1 MGERFMVIVVYPLE
15 GFTVLAAP
23 FVAIKQ
29 RVSGRQS
36 HRTSLLGTSPVKVA
50 NAKRQWYTL
59 GFLSQ

>member
-23 FVAIKQ
+23 FVAIKH

-36 HRTSLLGTSPVKVA
+36 PRTSLIETSPLKAA
-50 NAKRQWYTL
+50 NAKRQRCSA
-59 GFLSQ
+59 GSLSQ

>member
-23 FVAIKQ
+23 FVAIKH

-36 HRTSLLGTSPVKVA
+36 HRNSLLGTSPVKVA
-50 NAKRQWYTL
+50 NAERQWHSS
-59 GFLSQ
+59 GFSSQ